1 MALCVSPPPHG
12 FSQARCSSNSV
23 TLKPAPASRS
33 AQIEPEGPPP
43 TMAISRM
50 RTYHPV
56 ADPLSRMDARLAS
69 SQREH
74 SRQKPGGQYSTK
86 DGGCRRG
93 AGAPADG
100 IHPEP
105 LKNRNERQEDGEK
118 NDEQLSAVK
127 QKEREHKD
135 SSRQGSQRRDQ
146 KIARPHAFSPRR
158 ANRNFLRRE
167 VRKARKRQRDKS
179 RPARGVHP
187 GVIEPPVEPR
197 TCAKKQRERKYS
209 SDEQGCPI

>member
-50 RTYHPV
+50 RTSHPV
-56 ADPLSRMDARLAS
+56 AGLSPAWMRPWDS
-69 SQREH
+69 GQREH
-74 SRQKPGGQYSTK
+74 SRQKPSGQYSTK
-86 DGGCRRG
+86 DRGCRRG
-93 AGAPADG
+93 TGAPADG

-118 NDEQLSAVK
+118 DDEQLSAVK
-127 QKEREHKD
+127 QKEREHED
-135 SSRQGSQRRDQ
+135 GRSQGSQRRDQ

-158 ANRNFLRRE
+158 PNRNFLRRE